1 MDKLIALF
9 LRYRSLMVPAGI
21 LACIAVV
28 LVPLPPGL
36 VDLLLVAN
44 IAVSVMVLLTT
55 LSVGVPLEF
64 SVFPSILLATTLGRL
79 ALNIA
84 TTRLILTQDSNS
96 SRAVAGRVVES
107 FGAFVAGDK
116 IEVGILLF
124 LIIFL
129 INFAVITKGATRI
142 GEVAARFALDAM
154 PGRQLAIDADL
165 AAGAIDNQQAQR
177 LRAEVTQQADFYGSM
192 DGASK
197 FVRGDAIAG
206 LVITALNLIGGIY
219 MGVVHFGLS
228 IPQAAA
234 TYSKLTIGDG
244 LATQLPALL
253 VSIAAAMLTTRS
265 TQRSDLSKDLLGQV
279 FSNPTP
285 LWIAGAFL
293 GLLLFTSMPP
303 VPILALGGGLVG
315 LAFILNNQQKQDSQ
329 KNLRRQEEEL
339 SLRAKQP
346 ERKIEDYLQED
357 PLRLELGAKLIPL
370 VDPKNASS
378 TGIASNQGIDIM
390 KRIGAVRAQ
399 LAAELGIL
407 LPMVRIKDRLSLQDY
422 RYEFSLYGN
431 PIASGTLVP
440 ERLLAVR
447 SDRNQGNKPTT
458 LQGDLGVDP
467 ATGKKALWIDPTDKS
482 LAESQ
487 GYRVWDCGQLIA
499 NHLLVV
505 ANNYASELLTR
516 EVSKQLIDQLHKTN
530 PATVDELIPAVMKLA
545 EVQQVLRNLLQE
557 QVPIRPLNLVLESL
571 GDHACESKDP
581 EFLTEKVR
589 QRMAR
594 TLCQRLRDSR
604 GRILAVTLDPWI
616 EDAMESQEAY
626 SPSLVRSL
634 IEQLRAYSAEFE
646 NHSRSVVLLVNP
658 QIRRKVRQAVVG
670 SLPNLHVLSTSE
682 ISSDTHIESIGMIE
696 LGETGPLMDAHGR

>member
-1 MDKLIALF
+1 MDKLIELF
-9 LRYRSLMVPAGI
+9 LRYRSLLVPVGI
-21 LACIAVV
+21 LACIGVV

-55 LSVGVPLEF
+55 LWVGVPLEF

-84 TTRLILTQDSNS
+84 TTRLILTQDPNS
-96 SRAVAGRVVES
+96 QNAVAGQVVEA

-116 IEVGILLF
+116 IEVGVLLF

-129 INFAVITKGATRI
+129 INFIVITKGASRI

-165 AAGAIDNQQAQR
+165 AAGAIDNNQAQQR
-177 LRAEVTQQADFYGSM
+177 RAEVTQQADFYGSM

-206 LVITALNLIGGIY
+206 LVITGLNLIGGIY
-219 MGVVHFGLS
+219 MGVVHFGLT

-234 TYSKLTIGDG
+234 SYSKLTIGDG

-279 FSNPTP
+279 FSNPKP
-285 LWIAGAFL
+285 LMIAGAFL
-293 GLLLFTSMPP
+293 GLLLFTSMPTI
-303 VPILALGGGLVG
+303 PILTLGGGLVG
-315 LAFILNNQQKQDSQ
+315 LAFIIQKQQKQDSQ
-329 KNLRRQEEEL
+329 KDLRRQQDEQL
-339 SLRAKQP
+339 SRSKQP

-370 VDPKNASS
+370 VDPHHAGSKGVDSKP
-378 TGIASNQGIDIM
+378 GIDLM
-390 KRIGAVRAQ
+390 KRIAAVRTQ

-407 LPMVRIKDRLSLQDY
+407 LPMVRIKDRMSLEDY
-422 RYEFSLYGN
+422 RYEFSLFGN
-431 PIASGTLVP
+431 PIASAALVP

-447 SDRNQGNKPTT
+447 AERYAGSNPTT
-458 LQGDLGVDP
+458 LQGDPGFDP
-467 ATGKKALWIDPTDKS
+467 VTGKKAFWIEPSDKT

-487 GYRVWDCGQLIA
+487 GYRVWDCAQIVA
-499 NHLLVV
+499 NHLL
-505 ANNYASELLTR
+505 ALASKHASELLTR
-516 EVSKQLIDQLHKTN
+516 EVSKQLVDQLHKSN
-530 PATVDELIPAVMKLA
+530 PATVEELIPSVMKLS

-557 QVPIRPLNLVLESL
+557 QVPIRPLSLVLETL
-571 GDHACESKDP
+571 GDHAGENKDP
-581 EFLTEKVR
+581 AFLTEMVR
-589 QRMAR
+589 QRMSR
-594 TLCQRLRDSR
+594 TLCQRLRDAR
-604 GRILAVTLDPWI
+604 GRIFAITLDPWI
-616 EDAMESQEAY
+616 EDALESREAY
-626 SPSLVRSL
+626 SPRLVRSL
-634 IEQLRAYSAEFE
+634 VEQLKSVALEFE
-646 NHSRSVVLLVNP
+646 DRSRPAVLLVNP
-658 QIRRKVRQAVVG
+658 QIRRRVRQAVVG
-670 SLPNLHVLSTSE
+670 ALPNLHVLSTSE
-682 ISSDTHIESIGMIE
+682 VSSDTHIESIGMIE
-696 LGETGPLMDAHGR
+696 LDEALVR